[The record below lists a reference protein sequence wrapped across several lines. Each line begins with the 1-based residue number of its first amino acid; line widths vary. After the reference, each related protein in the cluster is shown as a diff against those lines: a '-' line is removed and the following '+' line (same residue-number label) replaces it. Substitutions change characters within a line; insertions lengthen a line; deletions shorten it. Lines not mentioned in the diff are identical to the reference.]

1 MTRARDKL
9 ILEWPSYLAGKDNVT
24 YWSILAQE
32 VGLSIEDNV
41 AKIDKLS
48 FPCLES
54 EGGSELPEDLDLD
67 GIPTVNTLPTLGRRA
82 IRIAPVLTECIPDS
96 VSPSGLKS
104 TDLDESHLE
113 LVVERY
119 GDGLNIDIGLTG
131 TTLGT
136 FLHQC
141 FEVLGEKPELVDR
154 LSLIA
159 DADIDEDTTKSIVSS
174 VANFE
179 IWMNQYFTLHSISR
193 ELHMLALDNNGSVIS
208 GIADLVIETDDGLW
222 IIDHKSDYV
231 DDPDTAFKKYLPQL
245 IAYANAFDR
254 ENAVILG
261 VGINWIRRGE
271 VMFTH
276 I

>member
-1 MTRARDKL
+1 M
-9 ILEWPSYLAGKDNVT
+9 I
-24 YWSILAQE
+24 
-32 VGLSIEDNV
+32 
-41 AKIDKLS
+41 
-48 FPCLES
+48 
-54 EGGSELPEDLDLD
+54 
-67 GIPTVNTLPTLGRRA
+67 
-82 IRIAPVLTECIPDS
+82 
-96 VSPSGLKS
+96 
-104 TDLDESHLE
+104 
-113 LVVERY
+113 
-119 GDGLNIDIGLTG
+119 
-131 TTLGT
+131 
-136 FLHQC
+136 
-141 FEVLGEKPELVDR
+141 DR

-159 DADIDEDTTKSIVSS
+159 GVDIDEDITKAILSS

-179 IWMNQYFTLHSISR
+179 IRMNQYFSLQSISR

-208 GIADLVIETDDGLW
+208 GIADLVIETADGLW

-254 ENAVILG
+254 EDAVVLG